1 MARSLDLIGPD
12 ESADLRQLLERF
24 HPARLPRRPWVVGP
38 DAVTAPAK
46 VARDHLGGRR
56 SDRRA
61 GLVARGRRVVGP
73 AGRSSRR
80 PAVTRALAYTALMAT
95 PEVGDRVLL
104 NVAALDRGL
113 GTGVTHW

>member
-12 ESADLRQLLERF
+12 ESATSGSCWN
-24 HPARLPRRPWVVGP
+24 ASIRRGCLGGP
-38 DAVTAPAK
+38 GWSAPSCTAPAK
-46 VARDHLGGRR
+46 VARVIIWADGEVTAVRASWPRAVELAVRR
-56 SDRRA
+56 DDRAADAAVA
-61 GLVARGRRVVGP
+61 G
-73 AGRSSRR
+73 
-80 PAVTRALAYTALMAT
+80 ALAYTALMAT